1 MLGAPRGR
9 VASPTRIWTQR
20 TRDWHR
26 EATVRWSNLLRRR
39 HPGVKTTVVGVAASL
54 AEAIVQSTN
63 VLQVRLG
70 YEGFGWTNP
79 ARADTDECLLE
90 CTIFEWFLRDIAMS
104 YGFGSQTAAIR
115 QALAGR
121 LSIDLQRSG
130 LSAAYLDAFEGRY
143 RERFSEYT
151 VRLSISSSLQPLG
164 ALAWRRISG
173 SDEPSERM
181 TMLLARRASAELA
194 GLRDLAGRYA
204 VVELPESPSPLA
216 GRE

>member
-1 MLGAPRGR
+1 MG
-9 VASPTRIWTQR
+9 
-20 TRDWHR
+20 
-26 EATVRWSNLLRRR
+26 WSNLLRRR
-39 HPGVKTTVVGVAASL
+39 HPRVKTTVVGVAASL

-70 YEGFGWTNP
+70 NEGFGWTNP
-79 ARADTDECLLE
+79 ARTDTDECLLE

-121 LSIDLQRSG
+121 VSIDLQRSG
-130 LSAAYLDAFEGRY
+130 LSAGCLDAFEGRY

-151 VRLSISSSLQPLG
+151 VSLGISSSLQPLG

-181 TMLLARRASAELA
+181 TMLLALRASAELA
-194 GLRDLAGRYA
+194 GLRGLAENYR
-204 VVELPESPSPLA
+204 VVERAPSPSPPA
-216 GRE
+216 GQL